1 MQMLIVRMLVIAAA
15 MLCAACSTSRSF
27 APRESR
33 NGTGPTGMPA
43 AVYAMPSAMQGD
55 VRLWSDGARRS
66 SPEGMEERTELLLG
80 IEIENSGDA
89 PIRVAPEDV
98 VVRAVV
104 GEKGT
109 FEARAAEAVAVEG
122 APPLSAVEA
131 APRTTARVGFLFV
144 VDGAMPRD
152 IESFEAHW
160 RARGAGD
167 ASYAQVTPF
176 VAYVPEPNRYAW
188 RDPWPYWGMGF
199 GYWGYGYPCRYPYPY
214 RWR

>member
-1 MQMLIVRMLVIAAA
+1 
-15 MLCAACSTSRSF
+15 
-27 APRESR
+27 
-33 NGTGPTGMPA
+33 
-43 AVYAMPSAMQGD
+43 
-55 VRLWSDGARRS
+55 
-66 SPEGMEERTELLLG
+66 
-80 IEIENSGDA
+80 
-89 PIRVAPEDV
+89 
-98 VVRAVV
+98 
-104 GEKGT
+104 
-109 FEARAAEAVAVEG
+109 
-122 APPLSAVEA
+122 
-131 APRTTARVGFLFV
+131 V